1 MDDLHEW
8 IATLNRFAQLQ
19 VKDWLK
25 GGEGK
30 DGRPGEALIAY
41 QSRPA
46 MALCTVTWHLIWT
59 SKCTR
64 RMTSED
70 SRLIGSPK
78 SNKNVEPF

>member
-8 IATLNRFAQLQ
+8 ISALNHFAQLQ

-25 GGEGK
+25 GGKEMKDMK

-46 MALCTVTWHLIWT
+46 MALCTVTWHLE
-59 SKCTR
+59 SLK
-64 RMTSED
+64 M
-70 SRLIGSPK
+70 
-78 SNKNVEPF
+78 